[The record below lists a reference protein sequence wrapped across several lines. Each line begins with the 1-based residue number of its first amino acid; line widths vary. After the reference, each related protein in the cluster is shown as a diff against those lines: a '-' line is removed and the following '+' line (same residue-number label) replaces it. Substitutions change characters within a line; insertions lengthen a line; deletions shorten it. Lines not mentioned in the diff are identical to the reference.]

1 MTTDVHPRNRA
12 TCFPGGMECEECG
25 EIFIGGPEHSLCGV
39 CVELFDDYG
48 NPKDGSRLINC
59 CFPDCGCDGARLC
72 NAENGPSQCACWM
85 NVERGTK
92 W

>member
-1 MTTDVHPRNRA
+1 MKTYEENQL
-12 TCFPGGMECEECG
+12 ECEGCG
-25 EIFIGGPEHSLCGV
+25 DPFTGDIDSRYCADCE
-39 CVELFDDYG
+39 ELYDKYG

-59 CFPDCGCDGARLC
+59 CFPDCGCDGYRLC
-72 NAENGPSQCACWM
+72 KAESGPSQCACWL